1 MDKQKIVTFLWFD
14 GNAEEAVELY
24 TSLFPNSRKLSES
37 RYPEESPGTAGSV
50 MTINFEL
57 FGQEFVALNGGPEF
71 KPNEAMSLMVLC
83 DSQEEVDKYWDA
95 LTANGG
101 EESMCGWLKDKFG
114 FSWQITP
121 QRLMDLIG
129 DPDKEKADRV
139 FKAMLEMRKIDIPK
153 LEEAASTAG
162 ARA

>member
-1 MDKQKIVTFLWFD
+1 MADQKIVPFFWFD
-14 GNAEEAVELY
+14 GDAEEAVELY

-37 RYPEESPGTAGSV
+37 RYPEDSPGTAGSV
-50 MTINFEL
+50 MTISFEL

-71 KPNEAMSLMVLC
+71 KPNEAMSLMVRC
-83 DSQEEVDKYWDA
+83 DSQEEVDKYWNA

-121 QRLMDLIG
+121 NRLMELVS
-129 DPDKEKADRV
+129 DPDKEKAQRAM
-139 FKAMLEMRKIDIPK
+139 KAMLEMRKIDIAK
-153 LEEAASTAG
+153 IEEAASAAG
-162 ARA
+162 TRA

>member
-1 MDKQKIVTFLWFD
+1 MDKQKIVPFLWFD
-14 GNAEEAVELY
+14 GDAEKAVELY
-24 TSLFPNSRKLSES
+24 TSLFPNSKKLEES
-37 RYPEESPGTAGSV
+37 RYGEEGPGTPGSV

-71 KPNEAMSLMVLC
+71 KPTEALSLMVRC
-83 DSQEEVDKYWDA
+83 DSQEEVDKYWNA

-121 QRLMDLIG
+121 NRLMELIS
-129 DPDKEKADRV
+129 DPDKEKAHRA
-139 FKAMLEMRKIDIPK
+139 FHAMLQMQKIDLAKI
-153 LEEAASTAG
+153 EEAADTAG